1 MEYAINYFETIPSWH
16 RSLLL
21 IGGIA
26 FFWMLENGWPAR
38 RLNYRKNKHAGLN
51 FFFTATTIL
60 VNFSLAGLLLW
71 LSDWTQSNQW
81 GVLSLLSGIPL
92 WGQVFV
98 GVALLDLIGAY
109 FAHWSEH
116 KIKVLWGFHLIHH
129 TDHEVD
135 TTTANRHHPMESVVR
150 FGFTLMA
157 VWVTGASVGII
168 MLYQSLSVVLS
179 QFNHANILLPKQ
191 LNQWVQWFLVT
202 PNMHQIHHHH
212 QLPYT
217 DANYGNIFS
226 IWDRIFGTYQYLPAD
241 QVVFGVDTYPDA
253 AKNSELKHLLALA
266 FKPYK
271 SPPQH

>member
-16 RSLLL
+16 RSLIL
-21 IGGIA
+21 IGGIT
-26 FFWMLENGWPAR
+26 FFWMLESGWPAR
-38 RLNYRKNKHAGLN
+38 RLNYRKHKHAGLN

-71 LSDWTQSNQW
+71 LSDWTQINQW
-81 GVLSLLSGIPL
+81 GVLPLLSGIPL
-92 WGQVFV
+92 WGQVLL

-129 TDHEVD
+129 TDHEVY

-150 FGFTLMA
+150 FGFTLLA

-191 LNQWVQWFLVT
+191 LNQWVQWVLVT

-253 AKNSELKHLLALA
+253 EKNSDLKHLLALA

>member
-16 RSLLL
+16 RSLIL

-26 FFWMLENGWPAR
+26 FFWMLESGWPAR

-60 VNFSLAGLLLW
+60 VNFTLAGLLLW
-71 LSDWTQSNQW
+71 LSDWTQINQW
-81 GVLSLLSGIPL
+81 GVLPLLSGIPL
-92 WGQVFV
+92 WGQVLL

-135 TTTANRHHPMESVVR
+135 TTTANRHHPMESVIR
-150 FGFTLMA
+150 FGFTLLA

-253 AKNSELKHLLALA
+253 AKNSDLKHLLALA

>member
-26 FFWMLENGWPAR
+26 FFWMLESGWPAR
-38 RLNYRKNKHAGLN
+38 LLNYRKHKHAGLN

-71 LSDWTQSNQW
+71 LSDWTQINQW
-81 GVLSLLSGIPL
+81 GVMPLLSGIPL
-92 WGQVFV
+92 WGQVLL

-150 FGFTLMA
+150 FGFTLLA

-253 AKNSELKHLLALA
+253 AKNSDLKHLLALA
-266 FKPYK
+266 FKP
-271 SPPQH
+271 

>member
-16 RSLLL
+16 RSLIL

-26 FFWMLENGWPAR
+26 FFWMLESGWPAR
-38 RLNYRKNKHAGLN
+38 RLNYRKHKHAGLN

-71 LSDWTQSNQW
+71 LSDWTQINQW
-81 GVLSLLSGIPL
+81 GVLPLLSGIPL
-92 WGQVFV
+92 WGQVLL

-135 TTTANRHHPMESVVR
+135 TTTANRHHPMESVIR
-150 FGFTLMA
+150 FGFTLLA

-191 LNQWVQWFLVT
+191 LNQWVQWVLVT

-253 AKNSELKHLLALA
+253 AKNSDLKHLLALA

>member
-253 AKNSELKHLLALA
+253 AKNSEVKHLLALA

>member
-16 RSLLL
+16 RSLIL

-26 FFWMLENGWPAR
+26 FFWMLESGWPAR
-38 RLNYRKNKHAGLN
+38 LLNYRKHKHAGLN

-71 LSDWTQSNQW
+71 LSDWTQINQW
-81 GVLSLLSGIPL
+81 GVLPLLSGIPL
-92 WGQVFV
+92 WGQVLL

-109 FAHWSEH
+109 FANWSEH

-150 FGFTLMA
+150 FGFTLLA

-191 LNQWVQWFLVT
+191 LNQWVQWFVVT

-241 QVVFGVDTYPDA
+241 QVVFCVDTYPDA
-253 AKNSELKHLLALA
+253 AKNSDLKHLLALA

>member
-81 GVLSLLSGIPL
+81 GVLYLLSGIPL
-92 WGQVFV
+92 LGQVFV

-253 AKNSELKHLLALA
+253 AKNSEVKHLLALA

>member
-1 MEYAINYFETIPSWH
+1 M
-16 RSLLL
+16 
-21 IGGIA
+21 
-26 FFWMLENGWPAR
+26 
-38 RLNYRKNKHAGLN
+38 
-51 FFFTATTIL
+51 
-60 VNFSLAGLLLW
+60 
-71 LSDWTQSNQW
+71 
-81 GVLSLLSGIPL
+81 
-92 WGQVFV
+92 
-98 GVALLDLIGAY
+98 ALLDLIGAY

-135 TTTANRHHPMESVVR
+135 TTTANRHHPMESVIR
-150 FGFTLMA
+150 FGFTLLA

-191 LNQWVQWFLVT
+191 LNQWVQWFVVT

-253 AKNSELKHLLALA
+253 AKNSDLKHILALA